1 MVEKPNDADQ
11 EIGGTGPGSFDGER
25 GSAPEPDR
33 PEFRRLIQA
42 ARDGLIGGAVVGDHG
57 ALSDDP
63 SALAELDRLG
73 VTVLTVEG
81 LSAEDEVPG

>member
-1 MVEKPNDADQ
+1 MVENPNDADQ
-11 EIGGTGPGSFDGER
+11 EIDGTELESVAGER
-25 GSAPEPDR
+25 GSTPEPDR

-63 SALAELDRLG
+63 SVLAELDRLG
-73 VTVLTVEG
+73 VTVLTVAEPP
-81 LSAEDEVPG
+81 AEDEVIG